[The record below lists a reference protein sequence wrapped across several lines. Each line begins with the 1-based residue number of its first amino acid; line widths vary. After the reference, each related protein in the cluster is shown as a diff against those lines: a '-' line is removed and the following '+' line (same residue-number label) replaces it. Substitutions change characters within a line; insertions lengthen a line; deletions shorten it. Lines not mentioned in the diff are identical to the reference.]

1 MCTYSFCAKIN
12 WDFFP
17 KGLLFGIFGI
27 KFPKMEMQHQTL
39 RSMNDALRKVLTPL
53 VRVMIRFGFSY
64 GTFSEIARSV
74 FVEQAYCQLQRESQK
89 ATASAVAALTGLSRK
104 EVSRLTKGS
113 EAALVETQQKRNR
126 AAQLMTGWSNDPAFS
141 SHGQPKSLQL
151 TGESGSFAELVRR
164 YGSDVTA
171 SSMLA
176 LLERNGAVET
186 DGTVVTL
193 LSDAYIPMGTPIER
207 LEILGTDANELMT
220 TIAHNIDVAPE
231 ERVFQRK
238 VSVDQ
243 LSAEDV
249 ADFRVFSDQQSQALL
264 ETYDAWLTSR
274 AGQSVSTEDVVK
286 KNMVSVGIYFYVSD
300 HAENPPFRNFEE
312 GKQT

>member
-1 MCTYSFCAKIN
+1 
-12 WDFFP
+12 
-17 KGLLFGIFGI
+17 
-27 KFPKMEMQHQTL
+27 
-39 RSMNDALRKVLTPL
+39 MNDALRKVLTPL

-113 EAALVETQQKRNR
+113 EVALVETQQKRNR
-126 AAQLMTGWSNDPAFS
+126 AAQLMTGWSN
-141 SHGQPKSLQL
+141 QL

-176 LLERNGAVET
+176 LLERNGAVAT

-220 TIAHNIDVAPE
+220 TIAHNIDAAPE

-286 KNMVSVGIYFYVSD
+286 KNTVSVGIYFYVSD

-312 GKQT
+312 GK